1 MQPDFW
7 ESLDKGFDEGFMK
20 SCVATATA
28 NPSVSTATANS
39 YCACTFRRLAGR
51 YTLRDIVANVMPR
64 VGMAPSTMT
73 ALTEAANACAAETV
87 AAAAARGPAI

>member
-1 MQPDFW
+1 MQPDFR

-20 SCVATATA
+20 SCVATARA

-39 YCACTFRRLAGR
+39 YRACTSRRLAGR
-51 YTLRDIVANVMPR
+51 YTLRDIVAAFIPR
-64 VGMAPSTMT
+64 VGAAPSTMT
-73 ALTEAANACAAETV
+73 AITEAANACAAETV